1 MRHRQVFPG
10 RGENASRSR
19 RNVRLTPRLPTARS
33 PGAPMRRK
41 RSEQKGSSWV
51 FSKLRVL
58 AKAPSCSRPFQ
69 RPKTGT
75 RVCRMKGVLTTSAWK
90 RRSSLWSRLRMA
102 ASRKEKREGC

>member
-1 MRHRQVFPG
+1 MRHRQVFTG
-10 RGENASRSR
+10 RGANASRSR

-33 PGAPMRRK
+33 RGAPMRRK
-41 RSEQKGSSWV
+41 RSEHKGSSRV

-58 AKAPSCSRPFQ
+58 AKAPSCSRPFL